1 MRLLRIHL
9 EQRVDVAAD
18 LLSDSKDSMT
28 KGRES
33 KCEAEVVATDC
44 EDSEES
50 QENQINDLCSTWDW
64 QHRHQTITR

>member
-1 MRLLRIHL
+1 MLLQIYYL
-9 EQRVDVAAD
+9 TVKTQRQ
-18 LLSDSKDSMT
+18 K
-28 KGRES
+28 EENQI

-50 QENQINDLCSTWDW
+50 QENQINDPCSTWDW